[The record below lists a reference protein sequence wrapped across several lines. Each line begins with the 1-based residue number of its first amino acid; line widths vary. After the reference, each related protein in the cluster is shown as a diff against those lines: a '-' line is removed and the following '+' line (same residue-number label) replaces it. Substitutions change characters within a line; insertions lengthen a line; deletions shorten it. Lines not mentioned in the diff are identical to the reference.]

1 LRDAVGR
8 YLEAETPAVAEE
20 AEVLIESS
28 PFKKDL

>member
-1 LRDAVGR
+1 VAR

-28 PFKKDL
+28 PFKKGD